1 MVTGYYVSRAI
12 HVAAKLGI
20 ADLLAD
26 GPRGH
31 DELAKATGTH
41 ADSLRRVLR
50 LLAGAGVFVE
60 EEDGKF
66 ALTPIGACLRSGV
79 PGSMRAAALLFGGI
93 TQQAWGDLLY
103 SVETS
108 EPAFRRVFGK
118 DPFDYMAEHP
128 DEAANFDAAMA
139 DFTKHIAIAVAA
151 AYDFS
156 PFRRIVDVGGGNG
169 ALLAGIL
176 AANPTLTGVVFD
188 LPDVAARATA
198 QIRELG
204 LADRCEIVGGD
215 FFEEVPSGGDA
226 YLLKHVIHDWNDDR
240 ATAILRTC
248 RRAMG
253 AEAKLLIVEGVY
265 PPRIDQSDESRGAAA
280 NDVNMLVCTGGRQRS
295 EAEFRSL
302 YEAAGFRLTRI
313 VPTADA
319 GEGDR
324 RSACLGTIRW
334 YQPDAEPRCEPG
346 PTAVATAG
354 SARLEPPS
362 AEPHASGRAAVTGRE
377 LLADVARQLDR
388 DVRRAHPRQIE
399 IDMEPRQWWQP
410 VARAQDFESIR
421 HRRGEQRHHRE
432 VGFDRG
438 AQRLHVADLT
448 DRSPVAAGV
457 VQRLDHDRPERAV
470 LGADR
475 HR

>member
-1 MVTGYYVSRAI
+1 MSTHELPPPSVLFRMVTGYYVARAI

-20 ADLLAD
+20 ADLIAE
-26 GPRGH
+26 GPRGY

-50 LLAGAGVFVE
+50 LLASAGVFIE
-60 EEDGKF
+60 EEDGKL
-66 ALTPIGACLRSGV
+66 ALSPIGACLRSGV

-108 EPAFRRVFGK
+108 EPAFRQVFGM
-118 DPFDYMAEHP
+118 DSFDYMAEHP

-139 DFTKHIAIAVAA
+139 DFTKHTAVAVVT

-156 PFRRIVDVGGGNG
+156 PFRRIVDVGGGRG

-176 AANPTLTGVVFD
+176 RANPTLTGVIFD
-188 LPDVAARATA
+188 LPNVATRATE

-204 LADRCEIVGGD
+204 LAGRCEIVGGD
-215 FFEEVPSGGDA
+215 FFKEVPSGGDA

-253 AEAKLLIVEGVY
+253 ADAKLLIVEGVY

-295 EAEFRSL
+295 EAEFRRL
-302 YEAAGFRLTRI
+302 YDAAGFRLTRI
-313 VPTADA
+313 VPTKTPVKVI
-319 GEGDR
+319 EGVC
-324 RSACLGTIRW
+324 A
-334 YQPDAEPRCEPG
+334 
-346 PTAVATAG
+346 
-354 SARLEPPS
+354 
-362 AEPHASGRAAVTGRE
+362 
-377 LLADVARQLDR
+377 
-388 DVRRAHPRQIE
+388 
-399 IDMEPRQWWQP
+399 
-410 VARAQDFESIR
+410 
-421 HRRGEQRHHRE
+421 
-432 VGFDRG
+432 
-438 AQRLHVADLT
+438 
-448 DRSPVAAGV
+448 
-457 VQRLDHDRPERAV
+457 
-470 LGADR
+470 
-475 HR
+475 